1 MTTSRSLGPVT
12 RRELFSLTRGRGGG
26 ESGHWVRV
34 HRQAMACR
42 FEVTLA
48 EEDAAHVA
56 AARRAL
62 DEADRIED
70 ALSVFRDSS
79 EVMRVNR
86 EGADGPVAVGET
98 LFSLLRR
105 CQELHADV
113 EGAFDPTSAP
123 LSRSWGF
130 LARAGRLPGAEDI
143 AAALALVGL
152 DKVELNPE
160 SRTVRFRLSGMAL
173 NFGGIGK
180 GYALDRMAGLLRG
193 QGVPR
198 ALLSAGGSSVLA
210 LGGGPGFRV
219 DVRSPTTNAVIVRLR
234 IQEAA
239 LGTSGA
245 GEQFFETGGR
255 RYGHVLDPRSG
266 WPVAGVLSASA
277 AAPSAADADA
287 LSTAFLVGGPGLA
300 ERYCAAHP
308 GTLALLMLEAEPA
321 RPLVF
326 GRCDGLR
333 LEEP

>member
-1 MTTSRSLGPVT
+1 MTTSKPLGPLT
-12 RRELFSLTRGRGGG
+12 RRELFSLPRRRGGK

-42 FEVTLA
+42 FEITLA

-56 AARRAL
+56 AARQAL

-70 ALSVFRDSS
+70 ALSVFRESS

-86 EGADGPVAVGET
+86 EGALSPVTVSET

-105 CQELHADV
+105 CQELQADA

-130 LARAGRLPGAEDI
+130 LARAGRLPGAEDV
-143 AAALALVGL
+143 AAALSLVGL
-152 DKVELNPE
+152 HKVELNPE
-160 SRTVRFRLSGMAL
+160 GRTVRFRQSGMAL

-180 GYALDRMAGLLRG
+180 GYALDRMVELLRR

-210 LGGGPGFRV
+210 FGGGPGFHV
-219 DVRSPTTNAVIVRLR
+219 DIRSPLTSAVIARLR
-234 IQEAA
+234 IREAA

-245 GEQFFETGGR
+245 GEQYFEAGGR
-255 RYGHVLDPRSG
+255 RYGHVLDPRTG

-287 LSTAFLVGGPGLA
+287 LSTAFLVGGPALA

-308 GTLALLMLEAEPA
+308 GTLALLVVEAEPA
-321 RPLVF
+321 RPLLF
-326 GRCDGLR
+326 GRCEGLR
-333 LEEP
+333 FGES

>member
-1 MTTSRSLGPVT
+1 MTTSRPLGPLT
-12 RRELFSLTRGRGGG
+12 RRELFTLPRRQGG
-26 ESGHWVRV
+26 EEAGHWVRV

-42 FEVTLA
+42 FEIMLA

-56 AARRAL
+56 AARQAL

-70 ALSVFRDSS
+70 ALSVFRESS

-86 EGADGPVAVGET
+86 EGAVGPVAVSQT
-98 LFSLLRR
+98 LFTLLRR
-105 CQELHADV
+105 CQGLHADV
-113 EGAFDPTSAP
+113 EGAFDPTSTP
-123 LSRSWGF
+123 LSRTWGF

-143 AAALALVGL
+143 AAALSLVGL

-160 SRTVRFRLSGMAL
+160 ERTVRFPLSGMSL

-180 GYALDRMAGLLRG
+180 GYALDRMVERLRAR
-193 QGVPR
+193 GVPR

-210 LGGGPGFRV
+210 FGGGPGFRV
-219 DVRSPTTNAVIVRLR
+219 NVRSPLTTAVIARLR

-245 GEQFFETGGR
+245 GEQYFETGGR
-255 RYGHVLDPRSG
+255 RYGHVLDPRTG
-266 WPVAGVLSASA
+266 WPVSGVLSASA

-308 GTLALLMLEAEPA
+308 GTLAVLVLEAEPA
-321 RPLVF
+321 RPLLF
-326 GRCDGLR
+326 GGCEGLR

>member
-1 MTTSRSLGPVT
+1 MTSSRPLGRLT
-12 RRELFSLTRGRGGG
+12 RRELFTLPRRQGGKDP
-26 ESGHWVRV
+26 GHWVRV

-42 FEVTLA
+42 FEITLA

-56 AARRAL
+56 AARQAL

-70 ALSVFRDSS
+70 ALSVFRESS

-86 EGADGPVAVGET
+86 EGAVGPVAVSET

-105 CQELHADV
+105 CQELHAAVD
-113 EGAFDPTSAP
+113 GAFDPTSTP
-123 LSRSWGF
+123 LSRTWGF
-130 LARAGRLPGAEDI
+130 LAREGRLPGPEDI
-143 AAALALVGL
+143 AAALSLVGL

-160 SRTVRFRLSGMAL
+160 GRTVRFRLSGMAL

-180 GYALDRMAGLLRG
+180 GYALDRMVGLLRG
-193 QGVPR
+193 RAVPR

-210 LGGGPGFRV
+210 FGGGPGFRV
-219 DVRSPTTNAVIVRLR
+219 DVRSPVTRTVIARLR

-239 LGTSGA
+239 LGTSGI
-245 GEQFFETGGR
+245 GEQYFEAAGR
-255 RYGHVLDPRSG
+255 RYGHVLDPRTG

-308 GTLALLMLEAEPA
+308 GTLAVLVPEAEPA
-321 RPLVF
+321 RPLFF
-326 GRCDGLR
+326 GRCEGVQ
-333 LEEP
+333 LEQS

>member
-1 MTTSRSLGPVT
+1 MTTSRPLGPVT
-12 RRELFSLTRGRGGG
+12 RRELISLARRREGK

-42 FEVTLA
+42 FEITLA
-48 EEDAAHVA
+48 GEDAAYVA
-56 AARRAL
+56 AARQAL
-62 DEADRIED
+62 HEADRIED

-79 EVMRVNR
+79 EVMQVNR
-86 EGADGPVAVGET
+86 EGAVGPVTVSET
-98 LFSLLRR
+98 LFFLLRR

-113 EGAFDPTSAP
+113 DGAFDPTSTP

-130 LARAGRLPGAEDI
+130 LARAGRLPSAEDI
-143 AAALALVGL
+143 AAALSLVGL
-152 DKVELNPE
+152 DKVELNPVG
-160 SRTVRFRLSGMAL
+160 RTVRFRRSGMAL

-180 GYALDRMAGLLRG
+180 GYALDRMVELLRG

-210 LGGGPGFRV
+210 FGGGPGFRV
-219 DVRSPTTNAVIVRLR
+219 DVRSPVTSTVIARLR
-234 IQEAA
+234 IQAAA

-245 GEQFFETGGR
+245 GEQYFETGGR
-255 RYGHVLDPRSG
+255 RYGHVLDPRTG

-300 ERYCAAHP
+300 ERYCVAHP
-308 GTLALLMLEAEPA
+308 GTLAILVLEAEPA
-321 RPLVF
+321 RPLLC
-326 GRCDGLR
+326 GRCEGLR
-333 LEEP
+333 VEEP